1 MNMFVLFL
9 VEFGLNEDDF
19 ISKGFI
25 LGVYKEYFETLFLE
39 DIERYYIRE
48 SIEFLRQNFVT
59 EYMKKV
65 LLFRDLLLCK
75 VLF

>member
-25 LGVYKEYFETLFLE
+25 FGVYKEYFEILFLE

-48 SIEFLRQNFVT
+48 SIEFLR
-59 EYMKKV
+59 
-65 LLFRDLLLCK
+65 
-75 VLF
+75 

>member
-1 MNMFVLFL
+1 MFFLFFYKECIEIICILMNMFVLFL

-48 SIEFLRQNFVT
+48 SIEFLR
-59 EYMKKV
+59 
-65 LLFRDLLLCK
+65 
-75 VLF
+75 

>member
-25 LGVYKEYFETLFLE
+25 FGVYKEYFETLFLE

-48 SIEFLRQNFVT
+48 SIEFLR
-59 EYMKKV
+59 
-65 LLFRDLLLCK
+65 
-75 VLF
+75 